1 MKDERSKTKDKFIGL
16 NKLADYHKQFR
27 DTNILEILEQSKKGK
42 KKVVSQTDGL
52 NTYILLELNGV
63 EVQPSSFFTRLQML
77 DMGANPRSNRVDF
90 SNLFMLVSGQPVHFF
105 DAEKIDGNVIVRN
118 AKDKEQFTD
127 LF

>member
-1 MKDERSKTKDKFIGL
+1 MKDERLKTKDKFIGL